1 MPRCC
6 APTTACGRKPS
17 ARERLAGVRGYWA
30 YEIKR
35 GWASVSRFQR
45 TTGLGRVVRLA
56 SFRPLELAPLGARAP
71 QHAAPHT
78 RHDEL
83 ARAGARLS
91 HRRGQQPAVRL
102 ARVLWVRP
110 EGACLPTRCLLRRCP
125 NLRRL
130 PEDIDEWTI
139 EDLRGLVVNPAPAFP
154 AESPET
160 KLQVTLADF
169 RGYLES
175 VGNPYRYLT
184 ANRPAAGG
192 CNGDGGTSSSA
203 QDTPSLAGVP
213 EICFRN
219 DFDLAQPDT
228 FAFFSPPE
236 QPHATMVML
245 ERLAQWLDQVVA
257 APPAPCTPSGHVR
270 TSPVPCQPQVELT
283 LLNEVS
289 TRSDGF
295 FEALESYDHLSQQ
308 VALGRSQIEALRL
321 RIRALEVNLVEKS
334 LSLPRLVRQRANT
347 AALHAKLRLVH
358 AVWRTQPTIQQLLAA
373 GDFPGALELITS
385 SQQLLDTGA
394 LPNHP
399 R

>member
-1 MPRCC
+1 MYLKIIQRETHHLHFPLTVTPVARQLRGGC
-6 APTTACGRKPS
+6 AP
-17 ARERLAGVRGYWA
+17 
-30 YEIKR
+30 
-35 GWASVSRFQR
+35 R
-45 TTGLGRVVRLA
+45 TTWCA
-56 SFRPLELAPLGARAP
+56 
-71 QHAAPHT
+71 QHG
-78 RHDEL
+78 L

-91 HRRGQQPAVRL
+91 HRRGQQPSVRL

-110 EGACLPTRCLLRRCP
+110 EEANRTCLSRCLLRRCP

-139 EDLRGLVVNPAPAFP
+139 EDLRGLVVTPAPAFP

-184 ANRPAAGG
+184 ANRPVAGG
-192 CNGDGGTSSSA
+192 CNGDGGTSSST

-245 ERLAQWLDQVVA
+245 ERLTQWLDQVW
-257 APPAPCTPSGHVR
+257 
-270 TSPVPCQPQVELT
+270 
-283 LLNEVS
+283 
-289 TRSDGF
+289 
-295 FEALESYDHLSQQ
+295 
-308 VALGRSQIEALRL
+308 LRL
-321 RIRALEVNLVEKS
+321 LHRVCLRDTFV
-334 LSLPRLVRQRANT
+334 PRLRPAN
-347 AALHAKLRLVH
+347 RR
-358 AVWRTQPTIQQLLAA
+358 W
-373 GDFPGALELITS
+373 S
-385 SQQLLDTGA
+385 
-394 LPNHP
+394 
-399 R
+399 

>member
-1 MPRCC
+1 M
-6 APTTACGRKPS
+6 
-17 ARERLAGVRGYWA
+17 
-30 YEIKR
+30 
-35 GWASVSRFQR
+35 
-45 TTGLGRVVRLA
+45 
-56 SFRPLELAPLGARAP
+56 
-71 QHAAPHT
+71 
-78 RHDEL
+78 
-83 ARAGARLS
+83 
-91 HRRGQQPAVRL
+91 
-102 ARVLWVRP
+102 RP
-110 EGACLPTRCLLRRCP
+110 EGARLPTRCLLRRCP

-257 APPAPCTPSGHVR
+257 APPAPRTPSGHVR
-270 TSPVPCQPQVELT
+270 TSPLPCQPQVELT

-399 R
+399 RESPTALPAFESVVIPGAARQSSTPARPHLASIHTPARVWCHRIAGRFCAEPLGPRARGDQGADPRHDEQGSTAGRTRLRAGARPAAHACRGARV